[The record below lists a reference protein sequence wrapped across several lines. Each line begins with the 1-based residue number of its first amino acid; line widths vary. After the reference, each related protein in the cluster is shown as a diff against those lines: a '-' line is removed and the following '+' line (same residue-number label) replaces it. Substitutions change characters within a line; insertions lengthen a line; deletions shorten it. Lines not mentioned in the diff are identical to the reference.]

1 MEKLIVFLVIIVFSI
16 IKSMIDK
23 SAERKA
29 QQAQQVR
36 PMIGRPPANHRD
48 KVQSEI
54 EAFLTEVRAGT
65 TTQRETESRDS
76 PMRQPA
82 GGTPY
87 AATAGQ
93 QPAAAQRPNKPQR
106 AQQGRAQQGRAQ
118 QGRNKSGQRNQPSSG
133 SQKKRAETDAANRP
147 TSMVRATAAEYEN
160 QQIGLSVQPNR
171 RSQIDGHALADRS
184 GGARRHTDDVQ
195 IADGR
200 KSTGSGSTAAS
211 LIEALRSPAG
221 MRQAIIVSEVLS
233 RPRSLR

>member
-36 PMIGRPPANHRD
+36 PMIGRPPANHKD

-65 TTQRETESRDS
+65 TTQRETEPRDS

-87 AATAGQ
+87 AANAGQ
-93 QPAAAQRPNKPQR
+93 KPVAAQRPNKSQR
-106 AQQGRAQQGRAQ
+106 SQQGRAQQGK
-118 QGRNKSGQRNQPSSG
+118 NKSGQRNQPSSG

-171 RSQIDGHALADRS
+171 RSQIDGPAGADRS
-184 GGARRHTDDVQ
+184 SGARRHTDEVQ
-195 IADGR
+195 IADDR
-200 KSTGSGSTAAS
+200 KSAGSGNTAAS
-211 LIEALRSPAG
+211 LIGALRSPAG

-233 RPRSLR
+233 RPKSLR